1 MVRAA
6 GQTCNFSSLTSH
18 VSNLKIL
25 FPTNVEI
32 YCSEGILLRGYSV
45 KDSMVETVAP
55 EEDEEKFV
63 ERIWEAS
70 TS

>member
-1 MVRAA
+1 MQFLFVDKSRF
-6 GQTCNFSSLTSH
+6 NFEKP
-18 VSNLKIL
+18 VSQ
-25 FPTNVEI
+25 ESGI

-55 EEDEEKFV
+55 EEGKEKFV